1 MEVCRWTTEASP
13 WTPVSL
19 TLWSMAS
26 TRYESLL
33 HFFWF
38 VCYDLATGMQ
48 GEAAAVSRG
57 REDAHHEGVSGMMEV
72 ISARSPS
79 PSTGGGHRLLFHGV
93 VGAFPC
99 QAQRLLGWITVAHL
113 TGVVGKI
120 CISILATL
128 HPLAVIFLSH
138 NPYADDKVC
147 CTSLWHTDPTGG
159 RKPLGITRA
168 SFTRCLQFVE
178 KRMVEDCKGLW
189 STLLGV
195 GPDISI
201 NVYVYES
208 LRSHWKNGKLNVKL
222 CDQ

>member
-1 MEVCRWTTEASP
+1 MTDLALASQI
-13 WTPVSL
+13 

-57 REDAHHEGVSGMMEV
+57 REDAHHEGVSGMME
-72 ISARSPS
+72 
-79 PSTGGGHRLLFHGV
+79 LQN
-93 VGAFPC
+93 C
-99 QAQRLLGWITVAHL
+99 N
-113 TGVVGKI
+113 
-120 CISILATL
+120 LAKMFLNT
-128 HPLAVIFLSH
+128 VIFLSH

-147 CTSLWHTDPTGG
+147 CMSLWHTDPTGG

-208 LRSHWKNGKLNVKL
+208 LRSHWKMES
-222 CDQ
+222 